1 MVLAAVSFNFNPST
15 AILGLS
21 VRLETLALAGVV
33 FLVLVLAAL
42 SSGRAARGPAGAGAD
57 EAPSLPKLR
66 RDDLILIAFGAV
78 PGAVLGA
85 RLGYVLIHFDYYA
98 TDPLAIVDPAKGGFE
113 LTMAVVMGTLSAIAV
128 ARLLAAPVARW
139 LGVAGIPVLL
149 GLGLGKLAMAL
160 GGVGQGAYSSASWAT
175 RYPGDGP
182 WGSTN
187 PGYAAIP
194 SQLVEGGA
202 VLAVTVLVL
211 ILPFMLR
218 LRLIDWG
225 RILRPDLAPRRSWP
239 LLAGRNRYLTAL
251 SLWAVVRLIVAS
263 TWREARVLGPFVAE
277 QLLIVAMTLAVFF
290 GPAAVKKVRRLP
302 HAVSAWRATRLAAR
316 AARAARAE
324 KAARREEATWAAL
337 RSAKAER
344 AARREEAARDTRRAA
359 RAEKAARREEAAR
372 DTRRAARA
380 EKAARRE
387 EAARDTRRAA
397 RAEKAARREEAAR
410 AKEEGAGQGGRGG
423 QS

>member
-15 AILGLS
+15 TILGLS

-139 LGVAGIPVLL
+139 LGIAGIPILL

-175 RYPGDGP
+175 SYPGNGP

-194 SQLVEGGA
+194 SQLIEGGA
-202 VLAVTVLVL
+202 VLAVAVLVL

-218 LRLIDWG
+218 LRLVDWG

-239 LLAGRNRYLTAL
+239 MLAGRNRYLTAL

-263 TWREARVLGPFVAE
+263 TWREARVLGPFVTE
-277 QLLIVAMTLAVFF
+277 QLLIVALALTVFF
-290 GPAAVKKVRRLP
+290 GPAALKKVRRLP
-302 HAVSAWRATRLAAR
+302 HAVSA
-316 AARAARAE
+316 
-324 KAARREEATWAAL
+324 RRAAL
-337 RSAKAER
+337 RSARAER
-344 AARREEAARDTRRAA
+344 AARREEAARAALRSA
-359 RAEKAARREEAAR
+359 RAER
-372 DTRRAARA
+372 
-380 EKAARRE
+380 AARRE

-410 AKEEGAGQGGRGG
+410 AKEEAAAESSKTEAADGAAAE
-423 QS
+423 SPETSAESPETP